1 MLPAE
6 FLSRLKEIVP
16 ADKYDGVLASMEEV
30 KATSF
35 RINTLRGTAPEVLA
49 QLATEGVDVHS
60 LDWYADAFWVSH
72 DQRAALLDSGA
83 YKSHT
88 IYVQNQSSM
97 VPPIVL
103 APDPEDRVLDLAA
116 APGSKTLQLA
126 CLTAQQGELAAVEVV
141 KKRFFKLKDNLKA
154 QGAGQVR
161 TFLKDGR
168 GVWKNRPEY
177 FDRVLLD
184 APCSS
189 EGRFHLSNPESFAY
203 WSERKIKEMAHK
215 QKRLLYSAINATRP
229 GGTIVYATCSFA
241 PEENEVIVNGL
252 LKRFDGAV
260 EVAPLGLEIPHMVS
274 PHLSWQGKTFN
285 TQIKHARRILPSYHT
300 DGFFV
305 CKLLKHTSTI
315 KQAK

>member
-154 QGAGQVR
+154 QA
-161 TFLKDGR
+161 
-168 GVWKNRPEY
+168 
-177 FDRVLLD
+177 
-184 APCSS
+184 
-189 EGRFHLSNPESFAY
+189 
-203 WSERKIKEMAHK
+203 
-215 QKRLLYSAINATRP
+215 SA
-229 GGTIVYATCSFA
+229 
-241 PEENEVIVNGL
+241 L
-252 LKRFDGAV
+252 
-260 EVAPLGLEIPHMVS
+260 
-274 PHLSWQGKTFN
+274 
-285 TQIKHARRILPSYHT
+285 
-300 DGFFV
+300 
-305 CKLLKHTSTI
+305 
-315 KQAK
+315 